1 MCELSIKKR
10 GREHSCLKGEA
21 QVRDTCPIQ
30 IQKVLERGLLGMCN
44 PKQEAE
50 ARWLQVPEQAGFVVR
65 LPQNRQRGSVR
76 RPAAKRGTTGERTA
90 NAPLNQRE
98 PPKEWQGAGQNLG
111 GGGRNEASAEL
122 LSSS

>member
-1 MCELSIKKR
+1 
-10 GREHSCLKGEA
+10 
-21 QVRDTCPIQ
+21 
-30 IQKVLERGLLGMCN
+30 MCN

-76 RPAAKRGTTGERTA
+76 RPAAKRGTTRERTA
-90 NAPLNQRE
+90 NASLNQRE

-111 GGGRNEASAEL
+111 GV
-122 LSSS
+122 